1 MAWDVTRWA
10 YDTVTGLCMSKTYAD
25 GADNGTATNE
35 AWAVGGESAALVRE
49 LDEQGRLVALAGRD
63 GAPSPSATSAQRYT
77 YDTDGRLAAVS
88 NAEAVVTY
96 AYTPDG
102 RDAGYTLTLANGTT
116 FARSVVRDSFRRDL
130 VARIENR
137 VNGTPV
143 ESLAYAYDALARPVS
158 RNGDAFGYNARGE
171 VVFSRGDAENA
182 EEAYAYDH
190 IGNAVLAASGGVT
203 NAYAANALNQYASIR
218 RASVSPCET
227 IPLYDADGNL
237 TGCGPWAFSYDA
249 ANRLVTVSSNGVLL
263 VTNFYDAQS
272 RRVRKATSEATTTY
286 IYDGW
291 NLVEERVA
299 YANGTTSTI
308 RYCWGKDLSGTLQG
322 AGGIG
327 GLLYLTVDG
336 AIYIPCYDNIGN
348 ITCYLDANGNIV
360 AQYSYDAFGKT
371 IAQSGPRADLFRHR
385 FSTKCL
391 DAETGLYYYGYRF
404 YVPSLMRW
412 LNRDPIE
419 ESGGLNLYGFC
430 RNNAICMYDKDGRA
444 YFIKRRLDYVPW
456 IDYFAQNAER
466 DVTNQEAVHEQLIF
480 EDGKTP
486 SDIGYFSDSTT
497 QTDSV
502 WGKRKWVRV
511 PGRYNDCVMRKAVKM
526 VNPLPYSLLGDKKK
540 GIRQYNCQ
548 DYADALRSKYNELI
562 RDKKIRC
569 ECGLSA
575 KKQGIHK

>member
-35 AWAVGGESAALVRE
+35 AWAVGGESATLVRE
-49 LDEQGRLVALAGRD
+49 LDEQGRLVALTGRD

-88 NAEAVVTY
+88 NAEAVAAY
-96 AYTPDG
+96 AYAPDG
-102 RDAGYTLTLANGTT
+102 RDAGYTLTLANGMT
-116 FARSVVRDSFRRDL
+116 FTRTVVRDPFRRDL
-130 VARIENR
+130 VARIENL

-143 ESLAYAYDALARPVS
+143 ENLAYAYDALARPVS

-171 VVFSRGDAENA
+171 VAFSRGDAESA

-203 NAYAANALNQYASIR
+203 NAYAANALNQYTQVG
-218 RASVSPCET
+218 RAAPCPPT
-227 IPLYDADGNL
+227 TDGGLGQTALPITPAYDADGNL

-272 RRVRKATSEATTTY
+272 RRVRKATPEATTTY

-291 NLVEERVA
+291 NLVGERIVRV
-299 YANGTTSTI
+299 NGLTSAI
-308 RYCWGKDLSGTLQG
+308 RYYWGKDISGTPQG
-322 AGGIG
+322 AGGVG

-336 AIYIPCYDNIGN
+336 ALYVPLCDNNGN
-348 ITCYLDANGNIV
+348 VTHYCNANGAVV
-360 AQYSYDAFGKT
+360 ASYAYDAFGKT
-371 IAQSGPRADLFRHR
+371 VAPSGPLADLFRHR
-385 FSTKCL
+385 FSTKYL

-404 YVPSLMRW
+404 YVLSLMRW

-430 RNNAICMYDKDGRA
+430 RNNAICAIDPLGQNRYMTTFSADPRKDQWHVGVAVDTWKCSNGQWVKTGVATFDFGIDDSSFWNRLGT
-444 YFIKRRLDYVPW
+444 YFVTVGAISEREGNALTEPFTLFSTPKQDVEMLKRIRSEVGNPPLYSFFFNNCIHW
-456 IDYFAQNAER
+456 ANKA
-466 DVTNQEAVHEQLIF
+466 
-480 EDGKTP
+480 
-486 SDIGYFSDSTT
+486 IGYGMD
-497 QTDSV
+497 
-502 WGKRKWVRV
+502 R
-511 PGRYNDCVMRKAVKM
+511 
-526 VNPLPYSLLGDKKK
+526 
-540 GIRQYNCQ
+540 
-548 DYADALRSKYNELI
+548 
-562 RDKKIRC
+562 
-569 ECGLSA
+569 
-575 KKQGIHK
+575 

>member
-1 MAWDVTRWA
+1 M
-10 YDTVTGLCMSKTYAD
+10 
-25 GADNGTATNE
+25 
-35 AWAVGGESAALVRE
+35 
-49 LDEQGRLVALAGRD
+49 ALAGRD
-63 GAPSPSATSAQRYT
+63 GAPSPSAPSPAYAQRYA
-77 YDTDGRLAAVS
+77 YGADGRLAAVS

-96 AYTPDG
+96 AYAPDG

-143 ESLAYAYDALARPVS
+143 ESLAYAYDALARPVT

-171 VVFSRGDAENA
+171 VVFSRGDAESA

-203 NAYAANALNQYASIR
+203 NAYAANALNQYASIL

-227 IPLYDADGNL
+227 IPQYDADGNL

-272 RRVRKATSEATTTY
+272 RRVRKATPEATATCF
-286 IYDGW
+286 YDGW
-291 NLVEERVA
+291 NLVDERIA
-299 YANGTTSTI
+299 YANGTTSMI
-308 RYCWGKDLSGTLQG
+308 HYYWGKDISGTFQG
-322 AGGIG
+322 AGNAPVANRSGCLSEANPKGRKGSRIG
-327 GLLYLTVDG
+327 GLLYFTVNDTP
-336 AIYIPCYDNIGN
+336 YVPFYDN
-348 ITCYLDANGNIV
+348 NGNVTHYCDASGSV
-360 AQYSYDAFGKT
+360 AAMYTYDAFGKT
-371 IAQSGPRADLFRHR
+371 VAPSGPLADLFRHR

-430 RNNAICMYDKDGRA
+430 RNNAIVNYDRDGCA
-444 YFIKRRLDYVPW
+444 YFAIRGLGGLPIVKWSSFVSCPFMQLA
-456 IDYFAQNAER
+456 IDLAADTLNIEL
-466 DVTNQEAVHEQLIF
+466 VHEQLF
-480 EDGKTP
+480 YGDGGLP
-486 SDIGYFSDSTT
+486 SNVGWSNA
-497 QTDSV
+497 
-502 WGKRKWVRV
+502 GKLENGA
-511 PGRYNDCVMRKAVKM
+511 PSKAWL
-526 VNPLPYSLLGDKKK
+526 NL
-540 GIRQYNCQ
+540 
-548 DYADALRSKYNELI
+548 
-562 RDKKIRC
+562 
-569 ECGLSA
+569 
-575 KKQGIHK
+575 

>member
-1 MAWDVTRWA
+1 MQPRQKMLSSKLTSNLMQMMNGYTDRI
-10 YDTVTGLCMSKTYAD
+10 YDAI
-25 GADNGTATNE
+25 
-35 AWAVGGESAALVRE
+35 VRLS
-49 LDEQGRLVALAGRD
+49 LD
-63 GAPSPSATSAQRYT
+63 
-77 YDTDGRLAAVS
+77 DTDDMATGRC
-88 NAEAVVTY
+88 
-96 AYTPDG
+96 
-102 RDAGYTLTLANGTT
+102 TLG
-116 FARSVVRDSFRRDL
+116 
-130 VARIENR
+130 IENR
-137 VNGTPV
+137 VNGAPV
-143 ESLAYAYDALARPVS
+143 ESLDYAYDALSRPVS

-190 IGNAVLAASGGVT
+190 IGNAVLAASGSVT
-203 NAYAANALNQYASIR
+203 NACAANALNQYASIL

-227 IPLYDADGNL
+227 IPQYDADGNL

-249 ANRLVTVSSNGVLL
+249 ANRLVTVSSNGVAL
-263 VTNFYDAQS
+263 VTNFYDALS
-272 RRVRKATSEATTTY
+272 RRVSKATPEATSTFF
-286 IYDGW
+286 YDGW

-430 RNNAICMYDKDGRA
+430 RNNAIVNYDRDGCA
-444 YFIKRRLDYVPW
+444 YFAIRGLGGLPIVKWSSFVSCPFMQLA
-456 IDYFAQNAER
+456 IDLAADTLNIEL
-466 DVTNQEAVHEQLIF
+466 VHEQLF
-480 EDGKTP
+480 YGDGGLP
-486 SDIGYFSDSTT
+486 SNVGWSNAGKLENESPNGYRRKGCEYDDCIMRLAQAEIEPTHYQLTWFG
-497 QTDSV
+497 
-502 WGKRKWVRV
+502 GKSK
-511 PGRYNDCVMRKAVKM
+511 C
-526 VNPLPYSLLGDKKK
+526 
-540 GIRQYNCQ
+540 NCQ
-548 DYADALRSKYNELI
+548 DYADALRAKYHELAN
-562 RDKKIRC
+562 DPKVKCKCKK
-569 ECGLSA
+569 EN
-575 KKQGIHK
+575 